1 MLPDICIL
9 STFKFPTFL
18 HLKLSSHSEKS
29 YSTLKILYQGK
40 QYLSGRPTDMAE
52 KAEGMNALNE
62 VTAGAKVGQ
71 AEGYQQT
78 ANSGKA
84 EEEGRLNEVNS
95 LIANTS

>member
-1 MLPDICIL
+1 
-9 STFKFPTFL
+9 
-18 HLKLSSHSEKS
+18 
-29 YSTLKILYQGK
+29 
-40 QYLSGRPTDMAE
+40 MAE